1 MKRWR
6 IGVLGIVV
14 SILVIVFIIREID
27 PAQFWAVLLRANY
40 GYMLPSAGLLLL
52 GLVTRA
58 VRWQVLLNKELPLHR
73 SFSMM
78 NVAYLVNG
86 VLPLRIGELARIYLA
101 TRVTPPVPVLK
112 TASTIVVERMLDLL
126 AVVVMVFIALAM
138 GPIPPELQRPALF
151 TVPLI
156 VIGFL
161 TLILLARW
169 RTFTENLALSIIRR
183 IPGLAPSQQ
192 VILGWLGHVLD
203 SLQYLTH
210 IRTLVQALSWTVISW
225 GFSIAA
231 GYILML
237 TFFPEASLSATL
249 AYIAAAAFAIA
260 VPAIP
265 GNVGPYEAAIVVAL
279 NALNFGNQPEVT
291 LAFAILVHGLNLF
304 VHAATGVVGFV
315 QEGISLGQLS
325 RGVQTLQQSQ
335 VESTG

>member
-1 MKRWR
+1 VKRWR
-6 IGVLGIVV
+6 IGLLGIVV
-14 SILVIVFIIREID
+14 SILVIVFIVREID
-27 PAQFWAVLLRANY
+27 PARFWEVLLRADY
-40 GYMLPSAGLLLL
+40 GYVLPSTVLLLV
-52 GLVTRA
+52 GLITRA
-58 VRWQVLLNKELPLHR
+58 IRWQVLLNKVLPLRR

-101 TRVTPPVPVLK
+101 TRATPPVPALK

-126 AVVVMVFIALAM
+126 AVVVMVIIVLAV
-138 GPIPPELQRPALF
+138 GPVPPELQRAALLTLPMIF
-151 TVPLI
+151 
-156 VIGFL
+156 IGFL
-161 TLILLARW
+161 TLILMARW
-169 RTFTENLALSIIRR
+169 RTGTERLAHSIVRR
-183 IPGLAPSQQ
+183 LPILARSEAT
-192 VILGWLGHVLD
+192 LLAWLGHVLD
-203 SLQYLTH
+203 SMEYLTH
-210 IRTLVQALSWTVISW
+210 VKTLLQALIWTVVSW
-225 GFSIAA
+225 GFSVAA

-237 TFFPEASLSATL
+237 TFYPVASLPATL

-279 NALNFGNQPEVT
+279 NTLNMGNQPEVT

-325 RGVQTLQQSQ
+325 RGVQTLRQSQ